1 VPFLSISRCRK
12 NRQPRNV
19 SHSGPF
25 WFFVCFQINT
35 ITVLVL
41 AGDNDF
47 MLLSNEKGPKL
58 ITAGGVSNLASRPVV
73 GDDDDDDDDDKKN
86 V

>member
-1 VPFLSISRCRK
+1 
-12 NRQPRNV
+12 
-19 SHSGPF
+19 
-25 WFFVCFQINT
+25 
-35 ITVLVL
+35 
-41 AGDNDF
+41 